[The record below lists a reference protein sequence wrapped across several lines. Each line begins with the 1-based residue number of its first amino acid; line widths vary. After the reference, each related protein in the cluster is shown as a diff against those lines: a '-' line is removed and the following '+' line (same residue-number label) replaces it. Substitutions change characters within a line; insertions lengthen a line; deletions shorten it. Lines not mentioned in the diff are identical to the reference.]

1 MDGKDSQVIKQLSE
15 ESVEYI
21 TSELL
26 KVKAHWNFYLDSVL
40 KINES
45 FEDHF

>member
-1 MDGKDSQVIKQLSE
+1 MDGKDSQVIKQLSQ

-26 KVKAHWNFYLDSVL
+26 KVKAHWNCYLDSVL
-40 KINES
+40 KISES
-45 FEDHF
+45 FEDRF